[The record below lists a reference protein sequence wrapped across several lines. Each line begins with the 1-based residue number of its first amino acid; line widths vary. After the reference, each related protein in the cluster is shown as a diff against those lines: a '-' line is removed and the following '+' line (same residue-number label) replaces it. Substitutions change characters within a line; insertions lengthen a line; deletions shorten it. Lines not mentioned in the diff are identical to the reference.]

1 MATYRALALPLAIAT
16 AILLSG
22 LAGHFGGP
30 FWALGVAGIAAAG
43 ALAGF
48 QFATPSVFR
57 AAAVEPPSR
66 PPQLAAPSAAQ
77 SQNGSTWPW
86 AVLLGGI
93 PDPAVMLDG
102 RGTVLG
108 ANAAAASFIPNGAG
122 RHISLSNRS
131 PELLAAIEQALAG
144 GRAQSFQVRSMV
156 PVERLL
162 AGLATPL
169 YGQQKVEPSAPAL
182 LLVIRDHT
190 AEHQLAEMRAD
201 FVANA
206 SHELRTPLSSLKG
219 FVETLQGAAK
229 DDPVARDKFLA
240 IMALQA
246 TRMSRLIDDLLSL
259 SRIEMREHVPPTDR
273 VDLGPVVVDVVAG
286 LRPLA
291 EQAKITIDVVQLASL
306 PGDGVVV
313 IGDRDEL
320 AQVAQNLIQNAIKY
334 GRPGGRIDVTLSRT
348 ADRALLQVKDN
359 GIGIAPEH
367 LPRLTERFYRVVPK
381 DSRERG
387 GTGLGLAIVK
397 HIVNRH
403 HGVLDI
409 ASKAG
414 EGSAFSVRLPI
425 A

>member
-1 MATYRALALPLAIAT
+1 MAALRALAPTLTLALAIVIA
-16 AILLSG
+16 G

-30 FWALGVAGIAAAG
+30 WWGMGGAGLAVAGLFAG
-43 ALAGF
+43 LRF
-48 QFATPSVFR
+48 TTPAMFR
-57 AAAVEPPSR
+57 AATM
-66 PPQLAAPSAAQ
+66 SARATPEDPLPLPR
-77 SQNGSTWPW
+77 GGPWPW
-86 AVLLGGI
+86 PALLSGI
-93 PDPAVMLDG
+93 PDPALMLDS
-102 RGTVLG
+102 RGIVLG
-108 ANAAAASFIPNGAG
+108 ANTAAASFFPNGTG

-131 PELLAAIEQALAG
+131 PELLAAVEQALVRG
-144 GRAQSFQVRSMV
+144 SAQLFQVRSVV
-156 PVERLL
+156 PVERTL
-162 AGLATPL
+162 AGQATPL
-169 YGQQKVEPSAPAL
+169 FGQQKVAPAEPAL

-206 SHELRTPLSSLKG
+206 SHELRTPLSSLRG

-229 DDPVARDKFLA
+229 DDPVARDKFLG

-259 SRIEMREHVPPTDR
+259 SRIEMREHVPPTER
-273 VDLGPVVVDVVAG
+273 VDLGPVVADVVAA

-291 EQAKITIDVVQLASL
+291 ETATITIDVVQGATPLSDHAA
-306 PGDGVVV
+306 V

-334 GRPGGRIDVTLSRT
+334 GRPGGRIDVAVSQT
-348 ADRALLQVKDN
+348 ADQVVLSVKDY

-414 EGSAFSVRLPI
+414 EGSVFSVRLPV

>member
-1 MATYRALALPLAIAT
+1 
-16 AILLSG
+16 
-22 LAGHFGGP
+22 
-30 FWALGVAGIAAAG
+30 
-43 ALAGF
+43 
-48 QFATPSVFR
+48 
-57 AAAVEPPSR
+57 
-66 PPQLAAPSAAQ
+66 
-77 SQNGSTWPW
+77 
-86 AVLLGGI
+86 
-93 PDPAVMLDG
+93 MLDS

-108 ANAAAASFIPNGAG
+108 ANPAAASFFPNGIG

-131 PELLAAIEQALAG
+131 PELLAAVEQAQARG
-144 GRAQSFQVRSMV
+144 SAQSFQVRSVV
-156 PVERLL
+156 PVERTL
-162 AGLATPL
+162 AGRATPL
-169 YGQQKVEPSAPAL
+169 FGQQKGEPSEPSL

-190 AEHQLAEMRAD
+190 AEHQLAQMRAD

-229 DDPVARDKFLA
+229 DDPVARDKFLG
-240 IMALQA
+240 IMLLQA
-246 TRMSRLIDDLLSL
+246 TRMSRLIEDLLSL
-259 SRIEMREHVPPTDR
+259 SRIEMREHVPPTGH
-273 VDLGPVVVDVVAG
+273 VDLSAVVADVVAA

-291 EQAKITIDVVQLASL
+291 EAANITVEIVQS
-306 PGDGVVV
+306 DGVVV
-313 IGDRDEL
+313 VGDRDEL

-334 GRPGGRIDVTLSRT
+334 GRPGGRIDVAVVRI
-348 ADRALLQVKDN
+348 ADRAVLTVKDD

-409 ASKAG
+409 SSKTG
-414 EGSAFSVRLPI
+414 TGSVFSVRLPVI
-425 A
+425 

>member
-1 MATYRALALPLAIAT
+1 MAALRAFVPPLAIAV
-16 AILLSG
+16 AIVLAG
-22 LAGHFGGP
+22 VAGHFAGP
-30 FWALGVAGIAAAG
+30 LWGWGVAGLAAAG
-43 ALAGF
+43 ALASF
-48 QFATPSVFR
+48 WLATHPVSR
-57 AAAVEPPSR
+57 AAAVPDQHPARSR
-66 PPQLAAPSAAQ
+66 GGDA
-77 SQNGSTWPW
+77 WPW
-86 AVLLGGI
+86 LALLSGI
-93 PDPAVMLDG
+93 PDPALMLDS
-102 RGTVLG
+102 RGVVLG
-108 ANAAAASFIPNGAG
+108 ANPAAASFFPNGIG
-122 RHISLSNRS
+122 RHISLANRS
-131 PELLAAIEQALAG
+131 PELLSAVEQALARG
-144 GRAQSFQVRSMV
+144 SAQSFQVRSVV
-156 PVERLL
+156 PVERTLV
-162 AGLATPL
+162 GQATPL
-169 YGQQKVEPSAPAL
+169 FGQQKLEPTEPAL

-190 AEHQLAEMRAD
+190 AEHQIAEMRAD

-206 SHELRTPLSSLKG
+206 SHELRTPLASLKG

-273 VDLGPVVVDVVAG
+273 VALAPVIADVVAA

-291 EQAKITIDVVQLASL
+291 EKANIVVEVVQGATLL
-306 PGDGVVV
+306 GEGVIVL
-313 IGDRDEL
+313 GDRDEL

-334 GRPGGRIDVTLSRT
+334 GRLGGRIEVAISRR
-348 ADRALLQVKDN
+348 ADRAQLSVKDD

-409 ASKAG
+409 TSKPG
-414 EGSAFSVRLPI
+414 EGSVFTVRLPL